1 MLGKLVH
8 FREEAAMANT
18 SKHFKR
24 PFRYVNHRYVNHL
37 EIKYHVTS
45 QLCKILTIL
54 VHHLFPYSNPLYI
67 FHRFSPTNTYIHRF
81 KWKET

>member
-24 PFRYVNHRYVNHL
+24 PFRYVNHL
-37 EIKYHVTS
+37 EIKNHVTS

-54 VHHLFPYSNPLYI
+54 VHQLFPYSNPLYI

-81 KWKET
+81 KLKET